1 MRTLDVFAA
10 VMLVLGGMHLGVI
23 GLFGLNPV
31 VGILGGETAALTRLL
46 YVAVGSAGL
55 YQVVNLRRIQR
66 RWGVEIGPA

>member
-10 VMLVLGGMHLGVI
+10 VMLVLGGIHLGVI
-23 GLFGLNPV
+23 GLFGLSPV
-31 VGILGGETAALTRLL
+31 AEILGGETAGLTRLL